1 MTNTTTTTTK
11 ATPIRNVKAT
21 AKKASRI
28 TASAK
33 AKLARS
39 KAAARRAEKTP
50 SLSALS
56 LTIKANNLHVY
67 RGDAVKGAM
76 AGQNSSRLYAAA
88 LLVAFGDGFWKI
100 MVQKG
105 PLSDNE
111 EGLRKNAKAEKR
123 ACRAHAESRGLADP
137 NRPWNDAKKHLT
149 TPEEKAAS
157 NRGRKAKPAIERVKT
172 AIMAAF
178 KIAHTNYDD
187 TTQDDPLY
195 IAVYDALTALCKVQ
209 RIDIKAIIDKA

>member
-1 MTNTTTTTTK
+1 MTNTTTNTPK
-11 ATPIRNVKAT
+11 AQPIHNVKAT
-21 AKKASRI
+21 AKRTSKI

-39 KAAARRAEKTP
+39 KAAARRADKTP
-50 SLSALS
+50 SLSQLAT
-56 LTIKANNLHVY
+56 TIKSGQLHVY
-67 RGDAVKGAM
+67 RADAVSGATR
-76 AGQNSSRLYAAA
+76 AQGSSRLYAAA
-88 LLVAFGDGFWKI
+88 LLVSFGDGFWKI
-100 MVQKG
+100 MAQKG

-111 EGLRKNAKAEKR
+111 AGLRKLAKAEQR

-137 NRPWNDAKKHLT
+137 TRVWRDALKHLT

-157 NRGRKAKPAIERVKT
+157 NRGRKVKPAIERVKA

-195 IAVYDALTALCKVQ
+195 IAVYDALTALCKAQ
-209 RIDIKAIIDKA
+209 RIDIKALTDKA